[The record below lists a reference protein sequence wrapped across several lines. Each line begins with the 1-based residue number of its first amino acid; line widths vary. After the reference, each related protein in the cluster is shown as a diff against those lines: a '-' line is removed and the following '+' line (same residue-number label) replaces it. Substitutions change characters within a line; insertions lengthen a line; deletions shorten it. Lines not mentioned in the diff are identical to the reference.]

1 MAMNPMRLRPS
12 DAVRLIN
19 STPIGPILNDRQLR
33 RHRERAGFRVTDD
46 EGQTINIFKYA
57 SWLTDVWLER
67 EANPR
72 FVDFDAVETLSS
84 SCTKALLIY
93 SDNDIGCSA
102 SADTYK
108 RVTFSVGIKLK
119 FKPFA

>member
-67 EANPR
+67 EANPPQTYEEKKA
-72 FVDFDAVETLSS
+72 AVRNRNI
-84 SCTKALLIY
+84 ALALAGR
-93 SDNDIGCSA
+93 DIGELPEVCNPEIKSA
-102 SADTYK
+102 CRKDFK
-108 RVTFSVGIKLK
+108 K
-119 FKPFA
+119 FCEF

>member
-46 EGQTINIFKYA
+46 EGQTINIFK
-57 SWLTDVWLER
+57 
-67 EANPR
+67 
-72 FVDFDAVETLSS
+72 
-84 SCTKALLIY
+84 
-93 SDNDIGCSA
+93 
-102 SADTYK
+102 
-108 RVTFSVGIKLK
+108 
-119 FKPFA
+119 